1 MERDSISFSVVLSH
15 SGGPGLSPPV
25 LYNPTIDLMQ
35 TTAEYYADEVR
46 FLEAARPLTRLRRLY
61 NPVVVVAA
69 FLWRRLLFRTTFIAI
84 TGSSGKTT
92 AKECLYAILA
102 SRYPSTRTRGSR
114 KARYELP
121 RMILRTRPWHR
132 FAVAEIGIIE
142 PGIMWRSALLFRPDI
157 AVVLNVNSTH
167 MESFRDLDTTAREK
181 GKLVEGLTRRGVA
194 VLNGDDPR
202 VSAMASRAPDRS
214 VLFGESDRFDFWAE
228 AASSRWPARLSF
240 EAHEQGN
247 SSEIQTR
254 FIGKHWTNAVLAAI
268 AAARCCGISLR
279 DCVAPIAKVPPFV
292 ARMEPLPLP
301 SGATLVR
308 DDRSGSIETFEAC
321 LAVLEDYKQG
331 RSVLIVTQIRGVK
344 MGEKNRLRY
353 IAERA
358 AETCD
363 VCVFVGRKSEYARR
377 RAIAF
382 GMAADRVRAFRESDG
397 LLRFLA
403 DETRSTDLIVLK
415 GRRSDALGRIAEE
428 ACRSATTSPGP

>member
-1 MERDSISFSVVLSH
+1 MERDNASFSVVLSH

-25 LYNPTIDLMQ
+25 LCNRTIDFMQ
-35 TTAEYYADEVR
+35 TTAEYYADETR
-46 FLEAARPLTRLRRLY
+46 YRKATRPRWRLRRLY

-114 KARYELP
+114 GARYELP
-121 RMILRTRPWHR
+121 RTILRTRPWHR
-132 FAVAEIGIIE
+132 FAVAEIGVIE

-157 AVVLNVNSTH
+157 AVVLNINSSH
-167 MESFRDLDTTAREK
+167 IESFRDLDTTAYEK
-181 GKLVEGLTRRGVA
+181 SKLVEGLTRRGVA

-202 VSAMASRAPDRS
+202 VSAIAKRAHHRS

-240 EAHEQGN
+240 EAHEQGDCR
-247 SSEIQTR
+247 EIQTR

-268 AAARCCGISLR
+268 AVARCCGIPLR
-279 DCVAPIAKVPPFV
+279 DCVAPIARVPPFV
-292 ARMEPLPLP
+292 ARLEPLTLP
-301 SGATLVR
+301 SGATLLR
-308 DDRSGSIETFEAC
+308 DDRSRHVETFEAC
-321 LAVLEDYKQG
+321 LGVLRDHKQG
-331 RSVLIVTQIRGVK
+331 RSILIVSQVAGMQTHER
-344 MGEKNRLRY
+344 NRLQY

-358 AETCD
+358 AGVCD
-363 VCVFVGRKSEYARR
+363 VCVFLGRKSEYTRR
-377 RAIAF
+377 RAIAA
-382 GMAADRVRAFRESDG
+382 GMAAEQVWAFQEPAGVLS
-397 LLRFLA
+397 FLA
-403 DETRSTDLIVLK
+403 DETRPEDLIVLK

-428 ACRSATTSPGP
+428 ACRPATTSSGL

>member
-1 MERDSISFSVVLSH
+1 
-15 SGGPGLSPPV
+15 
-25 LYNPTIDLMQ
+25 MQ
-35 TTAEYYADEVR
+35 TTAEYYGDEEVR
-46 FLEAARPLTRLRRLY
+46 SLEATRHGTRLWRLY
-61 NPVVVVAA
+61 NPAVVAAA

-102 SRYPSTRTRGSR
+102 ASYPSTKTRGNRS
-114 KARYELP
+114 ARSELP
-121 RMILRTRPWHR
+121 RTILRTRPWHR

-167 MESFRDLDTTAREK
+167 TESFRDLDTTAREK

-363 VCVFVGRKSEYARR
+363 VCVFVGRKSDYARR

-382 GMAADRVRAFRESDG
+382 GMAADRVRAFQEPRGVAE
-397 LLRFLA
+397 FLA
-403 DETRSTDLIVLK
+403 NETRSTDLIVLK
-415 GRRSDALGRIAEE
+415 GRQNDALYRTIME
-428 ACRSATTSPGP
+428 AATCFNQRRSVTVDRDS

>member
-102 SRYPSTRTRGSR
+102 SRYPSTRTRGNR
-114 KARYELP
+114 EARYELP

-157 AVVLNVNSTH
+157 TVVLNVNSNH
-167 MESFRDLDTTAREK
+167 IESFRDLDTTAREK

-228 AASSRWPARLSF
+228 AASSRWPACLSF
-240 EAHEQGN
+240 EAHESGECC
-247 SSEIQTR
+247 EIRTG

-268 AAARCCGISLR
+268 AVARCCGIPLQ
-279 DCVAPIAKVPPFV
+279 DCVAPIARVPPYF
-292 ARMEPLPLP
+292 ARLQPRTLP
-301 SGATLVR
+301 SGATLLR
-308 DDRSGSIETFEAC
+308 DDFNGYVETFEAC
-321 LAVLEDYKQG
+321 LDLLKDHERG
-331 RSVLIVTQIRGVK
+331 RSVLIVSQITGMQTR
-344 MGEKNRLRY
+344 EENRLRY

-382 GMAADRVRAFRESDG
+382 GMAADRVRAFQEPRGVAE
-397 LLRFLA
+397 FLVN
-403 DETRSTDLIVLK
+403 ETRSTDLIVLK